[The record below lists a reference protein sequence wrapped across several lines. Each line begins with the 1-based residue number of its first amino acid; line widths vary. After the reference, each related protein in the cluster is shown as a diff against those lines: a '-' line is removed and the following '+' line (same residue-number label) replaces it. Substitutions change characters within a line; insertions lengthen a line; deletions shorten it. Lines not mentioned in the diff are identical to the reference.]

1 MLVSQELPQPTSP
14 RLVSEQSSGLASK
27 RILVV
32 EDDVLIRLDIVS
44 ELRNAGCIVIG
55 PASRLEAAMTLAEGR
70 DLDAAVLDV
79 FLEGAYAWPLAGV
92 LKVKGVPFIFQ
103 TGFGQFLDIPPAFA
117 SVRRL
122 EKPLKPGTL
131 RLELTAILE
140 R

>member
-70 DLDAAVLDV
+70 ILMRL
-79 FLEGAYAWPLAGV
+79 FSTFSLR
-92 LKVKGVPFIFQ
+92 
-103 TGFGQFLDIPPAFA
+103 
-117 SVRRL
+117 VRT
-122 EKPLKPGTL
+122 PG
-131 RLELTAILE
+131 RSPEC
-140 R
+140 